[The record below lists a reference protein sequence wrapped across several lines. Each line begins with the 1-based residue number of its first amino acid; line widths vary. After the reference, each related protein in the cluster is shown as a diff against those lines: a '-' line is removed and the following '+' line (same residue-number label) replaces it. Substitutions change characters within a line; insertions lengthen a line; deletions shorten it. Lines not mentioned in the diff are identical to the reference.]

1 MRIIGGSARG
11 RQLKSPKGML
21 TRPTLD
27 STRESLFNILANY
40 GLQDAAV
47 LDIFAGTGAL
57 GLEALSRGAAYCVF
71 IDHYT
76 QHLIQENA
84 DMCGFFGKYEVL
96 RMDMKRALARLRGR
110 TFQYI
115 FADPPYDKNLVND
128 TISFIFQ
135 YQLLAAGGLVIM
147 EHSRHEDISEN
158 PLYSII
164 REKSY
169 GKETRVSLICRR
181 QEGE

>member
-1 MRIIGGSARG
+1 MNPNYEHRRPCDGCDLYRG
-11 RQLKSPKGML
+11 DALEVLPRLAAQGL
-21 TRPTLD
+21 T
-27 STRESLFNILANY
+27 
-40 GLQDAAV
+40 
-47 LDIFAGTGAL
+47 
-57 GLEALSRGAAYCVF
+57 
-71 IDHYT
+71 
-76 QHLIQENA
+76 A
-84 DMCGFFGKYEVL
+84 DM
-96 RMDMKRALARLRGR
+96 
-110 TFQYI
+110 I

-128 TISFIFQ
+128 TISFIFH